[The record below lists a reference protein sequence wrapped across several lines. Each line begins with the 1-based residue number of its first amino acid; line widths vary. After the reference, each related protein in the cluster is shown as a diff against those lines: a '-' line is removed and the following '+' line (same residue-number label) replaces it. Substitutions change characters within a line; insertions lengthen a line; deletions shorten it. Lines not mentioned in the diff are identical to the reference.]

1 MQAPIMI
8 VIKVLQMVAP
18 FTLVRFD
25 RTRIG
30 SSIRL
35 SAVSYKFLKIS
46 FVKFHQDLIKLKTVI
61 DLEFLILICRRKCQ
75 DFFLFYFL
83 LMKIVFLNQL
93 HKIKQLII
101 KTINIYF

>member
-8 VIKVLQMVAP
+8 VIISFTNGGP

-30 SSIRL
+30 SFIRC
-35 SAVSYKFLKIS
+35 FLKIS